1 MKMQKSGLIH
11 CGFHFFSRNHIY
23 FNYKAID
30 KNKNC

>member
-1 MKMQKSGLIH
+1 MKMQKSGLIP
-11 CGFHFFSRNHIY
+11 CISSFFFRNHIY